1 MHFEIG
7 FQRLLWVD
15 ADPGLLDIVALLHSS
30 LFVSFGGL
38 DPEVEK
44 VLGTPRSLEKGS
56 LPFACGIEKAL
67 QPLTFP
73 SLREGI

>member
-1 MHFEIG
+1 M
-7 FQRLLWVD
+7 
-15 ADPGLLDIVALLHSS
+15 

-44 VLGTPRSLEKGS
+44 VLSILGSLEKG

-73 SLREGI
+73 GLREGI